1 MFKTKKDQAPEKLN
15 KEKLPKFSKKVKSSK
30 KKDSNFGDL
39 KKNIIIRI
47 ISDKEGLKVLTDVIA
62 IRLKSDKY
70 HLLIMADYVPTLGEI
85 NGDITFITNKEEI
98 KFENIKGFYKLQHNE
113 FTLLIDKQGESST
126 VEETK

>member
-1 MFKTKKDQAPEKLN
+1 MFKTKKEQAPEKLN
-15 KEKLPKFSKKVKSSK
+15 KEKLHKFSKKAKSSK
-30 KKDSNFGDL
+30 NDKSNFEGL
-39 KKNIIIRI
+39 KKNIIVRI

-98 KFENIKGFYKLQHNE
+98 KFANIKGFYKLQHNE

-126 VEETK
+126 AEEKK